1 MSENIDGALESESSK
16 AELDSVEDFGKKLTA
31 EQLEIKK
38 LRDENARRR
47 LKEKETADKL
57 KELNDNYAKKNEQ
70 IESIQKEL
78 KEAKLAKHGIEGEA
92 YELYSFYESKGLT
105 ESEAIEKVKSILPS
119 AVSSQQKS
127 TLTPKHISQN
137 NQTGI
142 LGKQNISA
150 KIEPIVPTSFSKMKL
165 HEKIRLLQDNP
176 SLYHKLLREFK
187 GE

>member
-1 MSENIDGALESESSK
+1 MSENIDPGLEKEPSKLEMESN
-16 AELDSVEDFGKKLTA
+16 EDFGKKLTSD
-31 EQLEIKK
+31 QIEIKK

-70 IESIQKEL
+70 IELIQKEL

-105 ESEAIEKVKSILPS
+105 ELESIEKVKSIFKPI
-119 AVSSQQKS
+119 VSEKS
-127 TLTPKHISQN
+127 TLTSKQVSQP
-137 NQTGI
+137 TGI
-142 LGKQNISA
+142 LGKQNFNT
-150 KIEPIVPTSFSKMKL
+150 KVEPAVPTSFSKMKL
-165 HEKIRLLQDNP
+165 HEKSRLLQDNP
-176 SLYHKLLREFK
+176 ILYHKLLREFK